1 MTVQEQREER
11 QEEQAMSDAYVE
23 VHNASRMYQR
33 SDSEVAALDGVTLA
47 VPAGEL
53 AGIVGH
59 SGAGKSTLLNIIGGL
74 DRPSSGSVT
83 VGGTDLSTLDEA
95 GLAVYRRETVG
106 FVFQS
111 ANLVPALTVFENA
124 MLPLVPLD
132 GDKAAKIS
140 RVENALEEVNMTHR
154 ASHLPGELS
163 GGEQQR
169 AAVARAVVNDPQLI
183 LADEPTG
190 ELDSENA
197 GRILSLLERLNEQGR
212 TVIIASHDAETIA
225 VTRRVFHLRDGVL
238 VKEEDAGSQ
247 SPP

>member
-1 MTVQEQREER
+1 MP
-11 QEEQAMSDAYVE
+11 QAEGNETMADGYIVIS
-23 VHNASRMYQR
+23 NARRTYRR
-33 SDSEVAALDGVTLA
+33 SDSELAALQGVSLA
-47 VPAGEL
+47 IPKGEL

-83 VGGTDLSTLDEA
+83 VGGTDLGTLDEA

-106 FVFQS
+106 FVFQDAS
-111 ANLVPALTVFENA
+111 LVPALTVLENV
-124 MLPLVPLD
+124 MLPLVPLG
-132 GDKAAKIS
+132 GDRAEKIS
-140 RVENALEEVNMTHR
+140 RVEAALEEVNIGHR

-190 ELDSENA
+190 ELDAENA
-197 GRILSLLERLNEQGR
+197 GRILALLERLNEQGR
-212 TVIIASHDAETIA
+212 TVIIASHDADTIA
-225 VTRRVFHLRDGVL
+225 VTRRVFRLQEGAL
-238 VKEEDAGSQ
+238 VGDE
-247 SPP
+247 SPRGN